1 MNPPLGQA
9 KVFGVGLNKTGT
21 TSLEAALNLLGI
33 RTIHYPF
40 KRATYEELTSGCYR
54 LSIMESYQAAV
65 DTSVAPFYPQLDRE
79 YSGSRFVLT
88 HRDPESWLRSIE
100 AHWPVMRQWCEREP
114 QFGRFTDFIS
124 AVVYGS
130 IGFDRDRFLYA
141 YETHDRNV
149 REYFRDRP
157 NDLLVMDICNGDGW
171 ETLCPFLGMD
181 IPPIPFPHSN
191 RGRDRDATVRWIERF
206 DGARTDL
213 AAVVPDGASLI
224 LIDDGK
230 VGPSVVPGARVL
242 PYPPYEGQNQG
253 LPESG
258 DEAVTGLRS
267 LHECGVD
274 VVVLT
279 WESFWWLDHYPQL
292 ASHLQSRYR
301 CLLKNDRVAVYKL
314 TA

>member
-1 MNPPLGQA
+1 MNPPIESN

-40 KRATYEELTSGCYR
+40 KRSTYDELTNGRYR
-54 LSIMESYQAAV
+54 LSIMETYQAAV
-65 DTSVAPFYPQLDRE
+65 DTSVAPFYPQMDRE
-79 YSGSRFVLT
+79 YPGSRFILT
-88 HRDPESWLRSIE
+88 LRDPESWLRSIE
-100 AHWPVMRQWCEREP
+100 AHWPVMRQWGEREP

-130 IGFDRDRFLYA
+130 ISFQRDRFLYA
-141 YETHDRNV
+141 YETHERNV

-157 NDLLVMDICNGDGW
+157 EDLLVIDICNGDGW
-171 ETLCPFLGMD
+171 EKLSPFLGME
-181 IPPIPFPHSN
+181 IPAFPFPHSN
-191 RGRDRDATVRWIERF
+191 RGKDRAATVRWIEQF
-206 DGARTDL
+206 DLARSDL
-213 AAVVPDGASLI
+213 AAVVPRGAPLI

-230 VGPSVVPGARVL
+230 VGPTVAPGTTVL
-242 PYPPYEGQNQG
+242 PYPPYDGQSWG
-253 LPESG
+253 LPQSG
-258 DEAVTGLRS
+258 EDAVAGLLR
-267 LHECGVD
+267 LHAGGAE

-279 WESFWWLDHYPQL
+279 WESFWWLDHYPQFE
-292 ASHLQSRYR
+292 SHLQTQYR